1 MHVKSQTGKVIHKEI
16 LVPISGIRYFDHRN
30 KIHRGFLERY
40 HRQSLEQRMGLSLEK
55 LSYPVAFHGRILHL
69 CQSIKQPME
78 GTVWIV
84 SIHIQTVHLLNR
96 RDNDNSLDKN
106 GIMMDYFKGNI

>member
-55 LSYPVAFHGRILHL
+55 LSYPFAFHGRILYL
-69 CQSIKQPME
+69 FQPITQPME
-78 GTVWIV
+78 GTIKTG
-84 SIHIQTVHLLNR
+84 SIYI
-96 RDNDNSLDKN
+96 
-106 GIMMDYFKGNI
+106 